1 MRANRIRT
9 LTGALG
15 AAASLLLPA
24 AAAAQPDTGSA
35 NFARYVAL
43 GDSLTAGFE
52 AASLHA
58 NAQNNSYPALIHRQA
73 TGGASG
79 FQQPLISEPGI
90 PGKLVLRTITAS
102 GIPVITPET
111 STGQPINL
119 GAPAYQ
125 NLAVPGA
132 DVHDVLATTAAAGGL
147 HQIILRD
154 PRFTALQQALAQSPT
169 FVTLWIGNNDV
180 LGAATSGI
188 VVEGV
193 TLTPVAQ
200 FEADYRAITAA
211 IAASGA
217 RMAIANIPDVTT
229 IPFVTTVSRFV
240 TLPNGVVFNLV
251 GPEGPIGPNDFVLLS
266 AAAAIQQGR
275 GIPTQIGG
283 AGPLGNEHVLSAA
296 EVATIRARIAAYN
309 AIIRAE
315 ATARGAAFVDIN
327 AALVDFAA
335 RGRNVGGIVLTP
347 AFLTG
352 GIFSYDGVHPTPI
365 GYGLVANEFI
375 DSINAQFDAEI
386 PPANLAPLMF
396 GPGTLAASAGAADGG
411 GKAMSFEGLL
421 PFYFSPQAWNNLR
434 WALRIPQ
441 TLAVDHDPPRRR
453 RRGRG

>member
-24 AAAAQPDTGSA
+24 AAAAQVDTGSA
-35 NFARYVAL
+35 NFTRYVAL

-52 AASLHA
+52 AASLHV

-79 FQQPLISEPGI
+79 FQQPFISEPGI

-102 GIPVITPET
+102 GIPVITPEPA
-111 STGQPINL
+111 TGQPINL

-132 DVHDVLATTAAAGGL
+132 DVHDVLATNATAGGL

-154 PRFTALQQALAQSPT
+154 KGTQLQAALVQSPT

-275 GIPTQIGG
+275 GIPAQIGG

-335 RGRNVGGIVLTP
+335 RGRNVGGILLTP

-352 GIFSYDGVHPTPI
+352 GIFSYDGVHPTSI

-375 DSINAQFDAEI
+375 ESINAQFDAEI
-386 PPANLAPLMF
+386 PPANLAALMF
-396 GPGTLAASAGAADGG
+396 APGTLASSAGG

-441 TLAVDHDPPRRR
+441 TLAVDQNPPRRPR

>member
-1 MRANRIRT
+1 MRVNRIRT

-24 AAAAQPDTGSA
+24 GAAAQVDTGSA
-35 NFARYVAL
+35 NFSRYVAL

-52 AASLHA
+52 AGSLHRS
-58 NAQNNSYPALIHRQA
+58 AQETSYPALIHRQA

-90 PGKLVLRTITAS
+90 PPKLVLRTITAS
-102 GIPVITPET
+102 GIPVITPEPT
-111 STGQPINL
+111 TGQPINL
-119 GAPAYQ
+119 AAPAYQ

-132 DVHDVLATTAAAGGL
+132 DVHDVLATNATAGGL

-154 PRFTALQQALAQSPT
+154 RGTQLQAALVQSPT
-169 FVTLWIGNNDV
+169 FVTLWAGNNDV
-180 LGAATSGI
+180 LAAATSGI

-200 FEADYRAITAA
+200 FEADFRAITAA

-217 RMAIANIPDVTT
+217 RMAIANIPDVTS

-251 GPEGPIGPNDFVLLS
+251 GPNGPIGAGDFVLLS
-266 AAAAIQQGR
+266 AADDIQQGF
-275 GIPTQIGG
+275 GIPAPLGR
-283 AGPLGNEHVLSAA
+283 GPLGNEHVLSAA

-315 ATARGAAFVDIN
+315 AGARGAAFVDIN
-327 AALVDFAA
+327 TEFADIAAH
-335 RGRNVGGIVLTP
+335 GRNFGGIVLTT

-375 DSINAQFDAEI
+375 EAINAQFDAEI
-386 PPANLAPLMF
+386 PPVNMAALMF
-396 GPGTLAASAGAADGG
+396 GPGTLSASAGAVGGG

-441 TLAVDHDPPRRR
+441 TLAVDQDPPRRR